1 MKRALP
7 VLLLALA
14 AHFAATTAR
23 ADVAWAAPPIFI
35 PVPTALTLQP
45 LIGEPLGAAGGL
57 APPLAVLPLRLSLL
71 WTARPLAA
79 ALPGDP
85 CASREGASGNSQ
97 SGFPVQHQV
106 YLAMTSRLVLHG
118 FSRLG
123 CPLDAKV
130 AAGVTYTVPIAHGV
144 WIVPSAGG
152 FARTSLGQ
160 GRIVSTGQARV
171 DLLMNTSND
180 RTLGIGVV
188 KKGGR
193 QGVQLTGTW

>member
-1 MKRALP
+1 MMKRALP
-7 VLLLALA
+7 LLLLALSTPL
-14 AHFAATTAR
+14 AATTAR
-23 ADVAWAAPPIFI
+23 ADVPWAAPPVFI
-35 PVPTALTLQP
+35 PVPTALTLRP
-45 LIGEPLGAAGGL
+45 LLGEPSGPAGL
-57 APPLAVLPLRLSLL
+57 APGLAVLPLRLSLL
-71 WTARPLAA
+71 WTKLPSAA

-85 CASREGASGNSQ
+85 CASREDASGNSQ

-118 FSRLG
+118 FSKLG

-130 AAGVTYTVPIAHGV
+130 AGGVTYMVPVAHDVWLVPNAGV
-144 WIVPSAGG
+144 S
-152 FARTSLGQ
+152 ARTSLAQ
-160 GRIVSTGQARV
+160 GRVVSTGQARV

>member
-1 MKRALP
+1 MMKRVIP
-7 VLLLALA
+7 LLVLALA
-14 AHFAATTAR
+14 APFAATTAS
-23 ADVAWAAPPIFI
+23 ADVTWAPPVFI
-35 PVPTALTLQP
+35 PVPTTLTLRP
-45 LIGEPLGAAGGL
+45 LFGEPTGPAGAL
-57 APPLAVLPLRLSLL
+57 APWLAVMPLRLSLL
-71 WTARPLAA
+71 WTRLPTATT
-79 ALPGDP
+79 LPGDP
-85 CASREGASGNSQ
+85 CASREDASGNSQ

-118 FSRLG
+118 FSKLG

-130 AAGVTYTVPIAHGV
+130 AGGVTYTVPV
-144 WIVPSAGG
+144 TQNVSIVPNAGLS
-152 FARTSLGQ
+152 ARTSLAQ
-160 GRIVSTGQARV
+160 GRVVSTGQVRV

>member
-7 VLLLALA
+7 ALLLALA
-14 AHFAATTAR
+14 ANLAATTAR
-23 ADVAWAAPPIFI
+23 ADVTWAAPSILI
-35 PVPTALTLQP
+35 PVPIALTLQP
-45 LIGEPLGAAGGL
+45 LLGEPLGAAGGL

-71 WTARPLAA
+71 WTARPLGAV
-79 ALPGDP
+79 LPGDP
-85 CASREGASGNSQ
+85 CASREGASSNFQ

-118 FSRLG
+118 FSKLG

-130 AAGVTYTVPIAHGV
+130 AAGVTYTVPIAQGV
-144 WIVPSAGG
+144 SIVPSAGA
-152 FARTSLGQ
+152 FAKTSLAQ
-160 GRIVSTGQARV
+160 GRVVTTGQARI
-171 DLLMNTSND
+171 DLLMNMSND

-188 KKGGR
+188 KKGSR